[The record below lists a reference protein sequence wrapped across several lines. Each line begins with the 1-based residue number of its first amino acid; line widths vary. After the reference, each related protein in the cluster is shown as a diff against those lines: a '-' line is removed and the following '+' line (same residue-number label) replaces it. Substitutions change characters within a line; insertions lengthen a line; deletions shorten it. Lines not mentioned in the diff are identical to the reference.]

1 LANKTLETLI
11 NIYLR
16 LNSHFGHRN
25 WWPGDTPFEV
35 IIGAILTQNTS
46 WKNVESAI
54 YNLKTDDLLTAERIL
69 SISTERLA
77 ELVRPSGYYNQKAA
91 RLKVVCRYF
100 IDRCGAEL
108 DKLDT
113 IPTAVLREEL
123 LSINGI
129 GPETADSIL
138 LYALNRTVF
147 VVDAYTKRVFNRMG
161 IIDEKTDYY
170 DIQQF
175 FLDNL
180 NHDHELFNDYHAQ
193 LVALGKNYC
202 KTKPVCDKCPLTEIC
217 DFGSQ
222 TGKVQL
228 FMGKA

>member
-1 LANKTLETLI
+1 MANNTLEALLD
-11 NIYLR
+11 IYHR
-16 LNSHFGHRN
+16 LNSHFGHLN

-35 IIGAILTQNTS
+35 IIGAILTQNTN
-46 WKNVESAI
+46 WNNVESAI

-77 ELVRPSGYYNQKAA
+77 ELIRPSGYYNQKAA
-91 RLKVVCRYF
+91 RLKAVCRYL
-100 IDRCGAEL
+100 IDRCGADL
-108 DKLDT
+108 DKLNR

-147 VVDAYTKRVFNRMG
+147 VVDAYTKRVFNRIG
-161 IIDEKTDYY
+161 LIGEKAEYH
-170 DIQQF
+170 DIQRF
-175 FLDNL
+175 FMENL
-180 NHDHELFNDYHAQ
+180 EHDRELFNDFHAQ

-202 KTKPVCDKCPLTEIC
+202 KTKPACDKCPLTEIC
-217 DFGSQ
+217 DYGSVEKE
-222 TGKVQL
+222 TGSRISEY
-228 FMGKA
+228 